1 MESSAAVREEA
12 LRSALLQTALW
23 KTVCHLP
30 PHSERYNYR
39 VELGKHSLEA
49 AEDGSMALRAA
60 AIISHED
67 YNILLSR

>member
-1 MESSAAVREEA
+1 MLAVENC
-12 LRSALLQTALW
+12 
-23 KTVCHLP
+23 VICHR
-30 PHSERYNYR
+30 SERYSYR

-49 AEDGSMALRAA
+49 AEQGAMALRAA